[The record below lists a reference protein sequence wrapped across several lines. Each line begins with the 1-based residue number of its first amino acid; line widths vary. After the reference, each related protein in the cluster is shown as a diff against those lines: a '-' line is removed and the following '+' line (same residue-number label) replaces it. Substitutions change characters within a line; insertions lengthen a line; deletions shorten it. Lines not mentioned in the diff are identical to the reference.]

1 MKIGIE
7 SSAYA
12 GRYGLEEGLRCMKA
26 HGYECVDYQDF
37 VNTETELFT
46 LSDAE
51 FEKRLLADK
60 DIHAQAGIEIF
71 QVHGP
76 WRYPPQD
83 FTQADREERFEK
95 MSRSILGTAILGCKN
110 FIIHPLMPWGADS
123 DPEPQ
128 RRWDMNLEFFSR
140 LCKVAA
146 AHDVTICFENMP
158 MTRISISR
166 PSEILDF
173 VKAIDNEHFKI
184 CLDTGHCAV
193 FGESPAE
200 AVRLIG
206 KEYLATLHV
215 HDNNGKGDLHWIPY
229 TGVIDWVDFSRA
241 LSEIGYEG
249 ALSLEA
255 SVPAGIPAD
264 LRELQELS
272 LFQMAKKLA
281 NR

>member
-7 SSAYA
+7 SSAYE
-12 GRYGLEEGLRCMKA
+12 GRYGLIEGVARMKR
-26 HGYECVDYQDF
+26 HGYECVDFQDF
-37 VNTETELFT
+37 IQTDSELFA
-46 LSDAE
+46 LSETD
-51 FEKRLLADK
+51 FEKYLLSKRDVYEE
-60 DIHAQAGIEIF
+60 AGIEIF
-71 QVHGP
+71 QSHGP

-83 FTQADREERFEK
+83 FTAEDRAERFEK
-95 MSRSILGTAILGCKN
+95 MARSIRGTAILGCKN

-140 LCKVAA
+140 LCHIAA
-146 AHDVTICFENMP
+146 DNDITICFENMP
-158 MTRISISR
+158 MTQISLSR
-166 PSEILDF
+166 PHEILEF
-173 VKAIDNEHFKI
+173 VKTINDPHFKV

-193 FGESPAE
+193 FGESPAA

-206 KEYLATLHV
+206 KEHLAALHV

-229 TGVIDWVDFSRA
+229 TGVIDWTDFTHA
-241 LSEIGYEG
+241 LDEIGFDG
-249 ALSLEA
+249 ALSLET
-255 SVPAGIPAD
+255 SVPAGIPED
-264 LRELQELS
+264 LRELQEIS

>member
-7 SSAYA
+7 SSAYV
-12 GRYGLEEGLRCMKA
+12 GRYGFEKGLKRMKA
-26 HGYECVDYQDF
+26 HGYECADYQNF

-46 LSDAE
+46 LSDTE
-51 FEKRLLADK
+51 FEKYLLTEK
-60 DIHAQAGIEIF
+60 DAYAQAGIEIF
-71 QVHGP
+71 QAHGP

-83 FTQADREERFEK
+83 FTQEDREERFDK

-110 FIIHPLMPWGADS
+110 FILHPLMPWGADN

-140 LCKVAA
+140 LCKVASD
-146 AHDVTICFENMP
+146 HDVTICFENMP
-158 MTRISISR
+158 MTKISISR

-173 VKAIDNEHFKI
+173 VKAINNEHFKV
-184 CLDTGHCAV
+184 CLDTGHCSV

-229 TGVIDWVDFSRA
+229 TGVIDWTDFSRA

-255 SVPAGIPAD
+255 SIPAGIPDD